1 VQIRDV
7 IQLPN
12 NKNTAVVIRDAYNLS
27 AFYAMYN
34 DGAARL
40 KSAGRSQSKTNL
52 MLICR
57 PTNSFTQHNADKQ
70 QQDCRDTYNTDSNLS
85 LP

>member
-1 VQIRDV
+1 VQIRDI
-7 IQLPN
+7 IQLSN

-52 MLICR
+52 MLI
-57 PTNSFTQHNADKQ
+57 
-70 QQDCRDTYNTDSNLS
+70 
-85 LP
+85 